1 MSLLLPFA
9 AFGHFVRFPRA
20 LITYS
25 RFGILA
31 PNLPAFSMGGLGL
44 NCRALFAGDQFE
56 KEVTTMIRKLQRFLS
71 TSRGK
76 RSRRQFNR
84 PLLEKQ
90 REDVFLLIHQQLGG
104 MR

>member
-1 MSLLLPFA
+1 
-9 AFGHFVRFPRA
+9 
-20 LITYS
+20 
-25 RFGILA
+25 
-31 PNLPAFSMGGLGL
+31 
-44 NCRALFAGDQFE
+44 
-56 KEVTTMIRKLQRFLS
+56 MIKKLQRFLS

-76 RSRRQFNR
+76 RSSRRQFNR